1 MLRILVSLMVFV
13 LMLQGAVLAETPT
26 VLKAGVSLVKEVPPA
41 LMGTW
46 RVRARLKNTDS
57 PANFKQNSVDIWNL
71 SRQNDVINLSN
82 PFTGAS
88 ASINVSYVNKNT
100 VKFTK
105 TGDYNNQ
112 KLTDCVEITIEGEHF
127 TGVNTLTLV
136 TYSRADKSVVST
148 KNASY
153 ELSGDKISG
162 ADILGN

>member
-1 MLRILVSLMVFV
+1 MLRVLVSVIFLALMF
-13 LMLQGAVLAETPT
+13 QGAVQAEAPT

-46 RVRARLKNTDS
+46 RVTARLKNTDS
-57 PANFKQNSVDIWNL
+57 PSNFKQNSIDIWNL

-105 TGDYNNQ
+105 IGDYNNQ

-162 ADILGN
+162 ADILEN